1 MPDRPGGDGWLAV
14 EAAAAGLA
22 FGSLLEWASTAL
34 VGSFRPLDLA
44 DPYWSGVPW
53 LRTDTSGFAAFI
65 VAAVCLLTSEYLRL
79 RRRRSAASVGAVPQA
94 ASAGGVPPTAPGAV
108 PPVASAGAAPPTA
121 PGAVPQAASAGGVP
135 PTAPGAVPP
144 VASAGAAPPTAPGGA
159 VLLAMAAA
167 ETVAVLATGLFGY
180 LSVNAVTHH
189 YTLQIQATHLLSWP
203 TEGTLRVVAL
213 LLCIVSFGMVRY
225 LRPRIVARR

>member
-1 MPDRPGGDGWLAV
+1 MPDRPGGDAWLAV
-14 EAAAAGLA
+14 EAATAGLA

-44 DPYWSGVPW
+44 DPYWRGVPW

-65 VAAVCLLTSEYLRL
+65 VAAVCLLSSEYLRL
-79 RRRRSAASVGAVPQA
+79 RRRRSAV
-94 ASAGGVPPTAPGAV
+94 
-108 PPVASAGAAPPTA
+108 SAGAAPPPTP
-121 PGAVPQAASAGGVP
+121 PGAVP
-135 PTAPGAVPP
+135 
-144 VASAGAAPPTAPGGA
+144 PPTAPGGA

-180 LSVNAVTHH
+180 LSVNTVTHPA
-189 YTLQIQATHLLSWP
+189 TQQIQATHLLSWP

-225 LRPRIVARR
+225 LRPRIAARR

>member
-1 MPDRPGGDGWLAV
+1 MPDRPGGDAWLAV
-14 EAAAAGLA
+14 EAATAGLA

-44 DPYWSGVPW
+44 DPYWRVVPW

-65 VAAVCLLTSEYLRL
+65 VAAVCLLSSEYLRL
-79 RRRRSAASVGAVPQA
+79 RRRRSAASAGAVPPA
-94 ASAGGVPPTAPGAV
+94 ASAGAV
-108 PPVASAGAAPPTA
+108 PPAAR
-121 PGAVPQAASAGGVP
+121 PGQCRPRRP
-135 PTAPGAVPP
+135 
-144 VASAGAAPPTAPGGA
+144 GA

-167 ETVAVLATGLFGY
+167 ETVAVLATGLFSY
-180 LSVNAVTHH
+180 LSVNAVTHPA
-189 YTLQIQATHLLSWP
+189 TQQIQATHLLSWP

-225 LRPRIVARR
+225 LRPRIAARR

>member
-94 ASAGGVPPTAPGAV
+94 ASAG
-108 PPVASAGAAPPTA
+108 AA
-121 PGAVPQAASAGGVP
+121 P

>member
-1 MPDRPGGDGWLAV
+1 MPDRPGGDAWLAV
-14 EAAAAGLA
+14 EAATAGLA

-44 DPYWSGVPW
+44 DPYWRVVPW

-65 VAAVCLLTSEYLRL
+65 VAAVCLLSSEYLRL
-79 RRRRSAASVGAVPQA
+79 RRRRSAASAGAVP
-94 ASAGGVPPTAPGAV
+94 
-108 PPVASAGAAPPTA
+108 
-121 PGAVPQAASAGGVP
+121 
-135 PTAPGAVPP
+135 
-144 VASAGAAPPTAPGGA
+144 PPTAPGG

-180 LSVNAVTHH
+180 LSVNAVTHPA
-189 YTLQIQATHLLSWP
+189 TQQIQATHLLSWP

-225 LRPRIVARR
+225 LRPRIAARC

>member
-1 MPDRPGGDGWLAV
+1 MPDRPGGDAWLAV
-14 EAAAAGLA
+14 EAATAGLA

-44 DPYWSGVPW
+44 DPYWRGVPW
-53 LRTDTSGFAAFI
+53 LRTDTSGFAAFL

-79 RRRRSAASVGAVPQA
+79 RRRRSAASAGAVP
-94 ASAGGVPPTAPGAV
+94 
-108 PPVASAGAAPPTA
+108 
-121 PGAVPQAASAGGVP
+121 
-135 PTAPGAVPP
+135 
-144 VASAGAAPPTAPGGA
+144 PPTAPGG

-180 LSVNAVTHH
+180 LSVNTVTHPA
-189 YTLQIQATHLLSWP
+189 TQQIQATHLLSWP

-225 LRPRIVARR
+225 LRPRIAARC

>member
-1 MPDRPGGDGWLAV
+1 MPDRPGADGWLAV

-34 VGSFRPLDLA
+34 VGSFRPLGLA
-44 DPYWSGVPW
+44 DPYWRGVPW

-65 VAAVCLLTSEYLRL
+65 VAAVCLLSSEYLRL
-79 RRRRSAASVGAVPQA
+79 RRRRSAPSARAVPPA
-94 ASAGGVPPTAPGAV
+94 ASAGAVPPAASAGAV
-108 PPVASAGAAPPTA
+108 PPPT
-121 PGAVPQAASAGGVP
+121 V
-135 PTAPGAVPP
+135 
-144 VASAGAAPPTAPGGA
+144 PGGA

-167 ETVAVLATGLFGY
+167 ETVGVLATGLFGY
-180 LSVNAVTHH
+180 LSVNAVTHPA
-189 YTLQIQATHLLSWP
+189 TQQIQATHLLSWP

-225 LRPRIVARR
+225 LRPGIVARR

>member
-1 MPDRPGGDGWLAV
+1 MPDRPGGAGWLTV

-44 DPYWSGVPW
+44 DPYWRGVPW

-79 RRRRSAASVGAVPQA
+79 RRRRPA
-94 ASAGGVPPTAPGAV
+94 ASAGAVPPT
-108 PPVASAGAAPPTA
+108 
-121 PGAVPQAASAGGVP
+121 
-135 PTAPGAVPP
+135 
-144 VASAGAAPPTAPGGA
+144 ASAGAAPPTAPGGA

-180 LSVNAVTHH
+180 LSVNTVTHPA
-189 YTLQIQATHLLSWP
+189 TQQLQATHLLSWP
-203 TEGTLRVVAL
+203 TEGTLRVAAL

-225 LRPRIVARR
+225 LRPRIAAQR

>member
-44 DPYWSGVPW
+44 DPYWRVVPW

-65 VAAVCLLTSEYLRL
+65 VAAVCLLSSEHLRL
-79 RRRRSAASVGAVPQA
+79 RRRRSAASAGTTPRA
-94 ASAGGVPPTAPGAV
+94 ASPEAV
-108 PPVASAGAAPPTA
+108 
-121 PGAVPQAASAGGVP
+121 
-135 PTAPGAVPP
+135 
-144 VASAGAAPPTAPGGA
+144 PPTAPGGA

-180 LSVNAVTHH
+180 LSVNAVTHPA
-189 YTLQIQATHLLSWP
+189 TQQIQATHLLSWP
-203 TEGTLRVVAL
+203 TEGTLRVAAL

-225 LRPRIVARR
+225 LRPRIAARR

>member
-1 MPDRPGGDGWLAV
+1 MPDRPGGDAWLAV
-14 EAAAAGLA
+14 EAATAGLA

-44 DPYWSGVPW
+44 DPYWRVVPW

-65 VAAVCLLTSEYLRL
+65 VAAVCLLSSEYLRL
-79 RRRRSAASVGAVPQA
+79 RRRRSAASAGAVP
-94 ASAGGVPPTAPGAV
+94 
-108 PPVASAGAAPPTA
+108 
-121 PGAVPQAASAGGVP
+121 
-135 PTAPGAVPP
+135 
-144 VASAGAAPPTAPGGA
+144 PPTAPGGA

-180 LSVNAVTHH
+180 LSVNTVTHPA
-189 YTLQIQATHLLSWP
+189 TQQIQATHLLSWP
-203 TEGTLRVVAL
+203 TEGTLRVAAL

-225 LRPRIVARR
+225 LRPRIAARR

>member
-1 MPDRPGGDGWLAV
+1 MPDRPGGDAWLAV
-14 EAAAAGLA
+14 EAATAGLA

-44 DPYWSGVPW
+44 DPYWRVVPW

-65 VAAVCLLTSEYLRL
+65 VAAVCLLSSEHLRL
-79 RRRRSAASVGAVPQA
+79 RRRRSAASAGAVP
-94 ASAGGVPPTAPGAV
+94 
-108 PPVASAGAAPPTA
+108 
-121 PGAVPQAASAGGVP
+121 
-135 PTAPGAVPP
+135 
-144 VASAGAAPPTAPGGA
+144 PPTAPGG

-180 LSVNAVTHH
+180 LSVNTVTHPA
-189 YTLQIQATHLLSWP
+189 TQQIQATHLLSWP

-225 LRPRIVARR
+225 LRPRIAARC

>member
-1 MPDRPGGDGWLAV
+1 MPDRPGGDAWLAV
-14 EAAAAGLA
+14 EAATAGLA

-44 DPYWSGVPW
+44 DPYWRGVPW

-65 VAAVCLLTSEYLRL
+65 VAAVCLLSSEHLRL
-79 RRRRSAASVGAVPQA
+79 RRRRSAASAGAVP
-94 ASAGGVPPTAPGAV
+94 
-108 PPVASAGAAPPTA
+108 
-121 PGAVPQAASAGGVP
+121 
-135 PTAPGAVPP
+135 
-144 VASAGAAPPTAPGGA
+144 PPTAPGG

-180 LSVNAVTHH
+180 LSVNAVTHPA
-189 YTLQIQATHLLSWP
+189 TQQIQATHLLSWP

-225 LRPRIVARR
+225 LRPRIAARR

>member
-1 MPDRPGGDGWLAV
+1 MPDRPGGDAWLAV
-14 EAAAAGLA
+14 EAATAGLA

-44 DPYWSGVPW
+44 DPYWRVVPW

-65 VAAVCLLTSEYLRL
+65 VAAVCLLSSEYLRL
-79 RRRRSAASVGAVPQA
+79 RRRRSAASAGAVP
-94 ASAGGVPPTAPGAV
+94 
-108 PPVASAGAAPPTA
+108 
-121 PGAVPQAASAGGVP
+121 
-135 PTAPGAVPP
+135 
-144 VASAGAAPPTAPGGA
+144 PPTAPGGA

-180 LSVNAVTHH
+180 LSVNAVTHPA
-189 YTLQIQATHLLSWP
+189 TQQIQATHLLSWP

-225 LRPRIVARR
+225 LRPRIAARR

>member
-1 MPDRPGGDGWLAV
+1 MPDRPGGDAWLAV
-14 EAAAAGLA
+14 EAATAGLA

-44 DPYWSGVPW
+44 DPYWRVVPW

-65 VAAVCLLTSEYLRL
+65 VAAVCLLSSEHLRL
-79 RRRRSAASVGAVPQA
+79 RRRRSAASAGAVP
-94 ASAGGVPPTAPGAV
+94 
-108 PPVASAGAAPPTA
+108 
-121 PGAVPQAASAGGVP
+121 
-135 PTAPGAVPP
+135 
-144 VASAGAAPPTAPGGA
+144 PPTAPGG

-180 LSVNAVTHH
+180 LSVNAVTHPA
-189 YTLQIQATHLLSWP
+189 TQQIQATHLLSWP
-203 TEGTLRVVAL
+203 TEGTLRVAAL

-225 LRPRIVARR
+225 LRPRIAARR

>member
-1 MPDRPGGDGWLAV
+1 MPDRLGGDAWLAV

-44 DPYWSGVPW
+44 DPYWRGVPW

-65 VAAVCLLTSEYLRL
+65 VAAVCLLSSEYLRL
-79 RRRRSAASVGAVPQA
+79 RRRRSAASAGAVPPA
-94 ASAGGVPPTAPGAV
+94 ASAGAV
-108 PPVASAGAAPPTA
+108 
-121 PGAVPQAASAGGVP
+121 
-135 PTAPGAVPP
+135 
-144 VASAGAAPPTAPGGA
+144 PPTAPGGA

-180 LSVNAVTHH
+180 LSVNTVTHPA
-189 YTLQIQATHLLSWP
+189 TQQIQATHLLSWP
-203 TEGTLRVVAL
+203 TEGTLRVAAL

-225 LRPRIVARR
+225 LRPRIAARR

>member
-1 MPDRPGGDGWLAV
+1 MADRPGGSAWLAV

-22 FGSLLEWASTAL
+22 VGALLCWASTCL

-44 DPYWSGVPW
+44 DPYWRVVPW

-65 VAAVCLLTSEYLRL
+65 VAAVCLLSSEHLRL
-79 RRRRSAASVGAVPQA
+79 RRRRSAASAGAVP
-94 ASAGGVPPTAPGAV
+94 
-108 PPVASAGAAPPTA
+108 
-121 PGAVPQAASAGGVP
+121 
-135 PTAPGAVPP
+135 
-144 VASAGAAPPTAPGGA
+144 PPTAPGG

-180 LSVNAVTHH
+180 LSVNAVTHPA
-189 YTLQIQATHLLSWP
+189 TQQIQATHLLSWP

-225 LRPRIVARR
+225 LRPRIAARC

>member
-1 MPDRPGGDGWLAV
+1 MPNRPGGDAWLAV

-44 DPYWSGVPW
+44 DPYWRGVPW

-65 VAAVCLLTSEYLRL
+65 IAAVCLLSSEYLRL
-79 RRRRSAASVGAVPQA
+79 RRRRSAASAGA
-94 ASAGGVPPTAPGAV
+94 VPPTASAGAV
-108 PPVASAGAAPPTA
+108 PPAASARAVPPPTA
-121 PGAVPQAASAGGVP
+121 R
-135 PTAPGAVPP
+135 
-144 VASAGAAPPTAPGGA
+144 GGA

-180 LSVNAVTHH
+180 LSVNAVTHPA
-189 YTLQIQATHLLSWP
+189 TQQIQATHLLSWP

-213 LLCIVSFGMVRY
+213 LLCIVSFGTVRY

>member
-1 MPDRPGGDGWLAV
+1 MPDRPGGDAWLAV
-14 EAAAAGLA
+14 EAATAGLA

-44 DPYWSGVPW
+44 DPYWRVVPW

-65 VAAVCLLTSEYLRL
+65 VAAVCLLSSEHLRL
-79 RRRRSAASVGAVPQA
+79 RRRRSAASAGAVP
-94 ASAGGVPPTAPGAV
+94 
-108 PPVASAGAAPPTA
+108 
-121 PGAVPQAASAGGVP
+121 
-135 PTAPGAVPP
+135 
-144 VASAGAAPPTAPGGA
+144 PPTAPGGA

-180 LSVNAVTHH
+180 LSVNAVTHPA
-189 YTLQIQATHLLSWP
+189 TQQIQATHLLSWP

-225 LRPRIVARR
+225 LRPRIAARC

>member
-108 PPVASAGAAPPTA
+108 PPVASAG
-121 PGAVPQAASAGGVP
+121 GVP

-144 VASAGAAPPTAPGGA
+144 VASAGGVPPTAPGGA

>member
-1 MPDRPGGDGWLAV
+1 MPDRPGADGWLAV

-34 VGSFRPLDLA
+34 VGSFRPLGLA
-44 DPYWSGVPW
+44 DPYWRGVPW

-65 VAAVCLLTSEYLRL
+65 VAAVCLLSSEYLRL
-79 RRRRSAASVGAVPQA
+79 RRRRSAPSARAVPPA
-94 ASAGGVPPTAPGAV
+94 ASAGPVPPAASAGAV
-108 PPVASAGAAPPTA
+108 PPAASAGAVPPPT
-121 PGAVPQAASAGGVP
+121 V
-135 PTAPGAVPP
+135 
-144 VASAGAAPPTAPGGA
+144 PGGA

-180 LSVNAVTHH
+180 LSVNAVTHPA
-189 YTLQIQATHLLSWP
+189 TQQIQATHLLSWP

-225 LRPRIVARR
+225 LRPGIVARR

>member
-1 MPDRPGGDGWLAV
+1 MPDRPGGDAWLAV
-14 EAAAAGLA
+14 EAATAGLA

-44 DPYWSGVPW
+44 DPYWRVVPW
-53 LRTDTSGFAAFI
+53 LRTDTSGFAAFL

-79 RRRRSAASVGAVPQA
+79 RRRRSAASAGAVP
-94 ASAGGVPPTAPGAV
+94 
-108 PPVASAGAAPPTA
+108 
-121 PGAVPQAASAGGVP
+121 
-135 PTAPGAVPP
+135 
-144 VASAGAAPPTAPGGA
+144 PPTAPGG

-180 LSVNAVTHH
+180 LSVNAVTHPA
-189 YTLQIQATHLLSWP
+189 TQQIQATHLLSWP

-225 LRPRIVARR
+225 LRPRIAARC

>member
-1 MPDRPGGDGWLAV
+1 MPDRPGGDAWLAV
-14 EAAAAGLA
+14 EAATAGLA

-44 DPYWSGVPW
+44 DPYWRVVPW

-65 VAAVCLLTSEYLRL
+65 VAGVCLLSSEYLRL
-79 RRRRSAASVGAVPQA
+79 RRRRSAASAGAVP
-94 ASAGGVPPTAPGAV
+94 
-108 PPVASAGAAPPTA
+108 
-121 PGAVPQAASAGGVP
+121 
-135 PTAPGAVPP
+135 
-144 VASAGAAPPTAPGGA
+144 PPTAPGGA

-180 LSVNAVTHH
+180 LSVNTVTHPA
-189 YTLQIQATHLLSWP
+189 TQQIQATHLLSWP
-203 TEGTLRVVAL
+203 TEGTLRVAAL

-225 LRPRIVARR
+225 LRPRIAARR

>member
-1 MPDRPGGDGWLAV
+1 MPDRPGADGWLAV

-34 VGSFRPLDLA
+34 VGSFRPLGLA
-44 DPYWSGVPW
+44 DPYWRGVPW

-65 VAAVCLLTSEYLRL
+65 VAAVCLLSSEYLRL
-79 RRRRSAASVGAVPQA
+79 RRRRSAVSAGAVP
-94 ASAGGVPPTAPGAV
+94 SAVSAGAV
-108 PPVASAGAAPPTA
+108 P
-121 PGAVPQAASAGGVP
+121 
-135 PTAPGAVPP
+135 
-144 VASAGAAPPTAPGGA
+144 PPTAPGGA

-180 LSVNAVTHH
+180 LSVNAVTHPA
-189 YTLQIQATHLLSWP
+189 TQQIQATHLLSWP

-225 LRPRIVARR
+225 LRPRIAARR

>member
-108 PPVASAGAAPPTA
+108 PPVASAG
-121 PGAVPQAASAGGVP
+121 GV
-135 PTAPGAVPP
+135 
-144 VASAGAAPPTAPGGA
+144 PPTAPGGA